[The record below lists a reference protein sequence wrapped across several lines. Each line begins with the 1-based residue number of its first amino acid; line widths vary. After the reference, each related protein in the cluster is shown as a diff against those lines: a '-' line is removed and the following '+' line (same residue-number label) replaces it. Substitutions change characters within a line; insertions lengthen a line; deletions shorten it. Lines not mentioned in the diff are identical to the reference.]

1 MFTGIVKGL
10 GTVVSGHARP
20 GLATFVVEMPAG
32 YVDGLQ
38 IGASVAIDGV
48 CLTATEITASP
59 LLPQGGVGGGHR
71 VSFDAMQETLE
82 KTTVG
87 SLVEGSRVN
96 VERSYRIGDEVGGH
110 IVSGH
115 VTGTAD
121 LIAIETAENNHIVT
135 FRVDPSWMKY
145 LLPKGFVA
153 LDGCSLTIVDV
164 NRDDSTF
171 TVWLIPETL
180 RTTAFGFKKPGD
192 RANLEIDSKT
202 QAIVDTVEAYLSAR
216 PSFPTSLIRH
226 E

>member
-20 GLATFVVEMPAG
+20 GLATFVVEMPEG
-32 YVDGLQ
+32 YADGMR
-38 IGASVAIDGV
+38 IGASVAIDGI
-48 CLTATEITASP
+48 CLTATDID
-59 LLPQGGVGGGHR
+59 R
-71 VSFDAMQETLE
+71 DKVSFDAMQETLE

-121 LIAIETAENNHIVT
+121 LISIETAENNHIVT

-164 NRDDSTF
+164 NRNDSTF

-202 QAIVDTVEAYLSAR
+202 QTIVDTVEAYLSAR
-216 PSFPTSLIRH
+216 PSFPTSVIRH
-226 E
+226 